1 MNNDNGLINDL
12 IGLFEI
18 FNIYTLVLL
27 FFGGLLIWG
36 VNTGL
41 TRFSGRLMEKVP
53 TRRFLILQI
62 STLLSFALYIFGTI
76 GLVVGILQPP
86 KEFLIAAG
94 GAVAVALG
102 FALKDVV
109 ASLVAGVL
117 LLFDRPFRV
126 GDRVTFGDTYG
137 EIVSIGLR
145 TVRLVTLDDNL
156 VTIPNSRF
164 ITDVV
169 ASGNAGEL
177 DMMVVT
183 DFHVSLQADLVQARK
198 LIEES
203 SYDGEELTFLVTRAY
218 PLHFYAAVIVQQQL
232 QEVGL
237 NVNLAEYDWATL
249 LEHRSDPEAWD
260 MFASEFTF
268 EPTPINAIF
277 LHSRNEYAG
286 WTDSPEVDRLIE
298 EIRVTEDQDKA
309 LELFTEMQA
318 ELMEYTTYI
327 RYGNYKPLHGLSAEI
342 EGFTVSNNIILSNL
356 SVAE

>member
-18 FNIYTLVLL
+18 FNIYTLLLL
-27 FFGGLLIWG
+27 FLGGILIWA

-41 TRFSGRLMEKVP
+41 TRLSGRLMEKVP
-53 TRRFLILQI
+53 TRRFLILQV

-86 KEFLIAAG
+86 REFLIAAG
-94 GAVAVALG
+94 GAGAVALG

-126 GDRVTFGDTYG
+126 GDRVTFNGTYG

-183 DFHVSLQADLVQARK
+183 DFHIHLKADIIEARK
-198 LIEES
+198 LIEEVVVTS
-203 SYDGEELTFLVTRAY
+203 RFAYLKKPVTFAIEEVEVARTLGIRLRTKAYVLDVRYEKEFQSDVVTRVTHLFRQHGIERPRPESSE
-218 PLHFYAAVIVQQQL
+218 PLVDL
-232 QEVGL
+232 
-237 NVNLAEYDWATL
+237 
-249 LEHRSDPEAWD
+249 
-260 MFASEFTF
+260 
-268 EPTPINAIF
+268 
-277 LHSRNEYAG
+277 
-286 WTDSPEVDRLIE
+286 TD
-298 EIRVTEDQDKA
+298 
-309 LELFTEMQA
+309 
-318 ELMEYTTYI
+318 
-327 RYGNYKPLHGLSAEI
+327 
-342 EGFTVSNNIILSNL
+342 
-356 SVAE
+356 